1 MRQAGLDDQPH
12 RGIDGGMGGRAEEH
26 QLGGAQAQHLAAGG
40 IGVLERPLDQGAQDF
55 VDLAQTTHGRG
66 KKQPD
71 EGAIARLETGEA
83 LVTGQRI
90 VERLALVE
98 AGDQHVECG
107 VPGSERSIHC
117 AAL

>member
-40 IGVLERPLDQGAQDF
+40 IGVLERPLDQRAQDF
-55 VDLAQTTHGRG
+55 VDLAQTTQGCC

-71 EGAIARLETGEA
+71 EGAIARFEAGEA

-107 VPGSERSIHC
+107 VPGSKRSIHC